1 VLGAASFIYCFFSG
15 GIIPVE
21 TKFSEVRMFKRK
33 FFPIDFQL
41 LAVLTAVILFFMP
54 AIIQAGTFY
63 SCVDSE
69 GNETISD
76 YPVGGKK
83 CKPIGGFEKTE
94 STQEKNTAP
103 QRLDLTDT
111 SSDEKITKVTVQ
123 GNRVLVP
130 VTLTYGNKEVDVQLV
145 MDTGATGTAINANVA
160 DDLYINL
167 NQARKEKAGV
177 AGGGVIEV
185 SVVQLTSITIGPHTI
200 RNRAVAVL
208 PPESYALDYGGLLG
222 MDVLGR
228 FSYRLDLAKQVIVW
242 E

>member
-1 VLGAASFIYCFFSG
+1 
-15 GIIPVE
+15 
-21 TKFSEVRMFKRK
+21 MNKRK
-33 FFPIDFQL
+33 FFPVDFSF
-41 LAVLTAVILFFMP
+41 LAVLAAVILFFMP
-54 AIIQAGTFY
+54 VIVYAGTFY

-94 STQEKNTAP
+94 SAQEENTAP
-103 QRLDLTDT
+103 QRLDSANT
-111 SSDEKITKVTVQ
+111 STGEKTTKVTVQ

-130 VTLTYGNKEVDVQLV
+130 VTLTYGNKEVDAQLV
-145 MDTGATGTAINANVA
+145 MDTGATGTAVNSNVA

-167 NQARKEKAGV
+167 NQARKQKAGV

-185 SVVQLTSITIGPHTI
+185 SVIQLTSMTIGPHTI
-200 RNRAVAVL
+200 RNSTIAVL
-208 PPESYALDYGGLLG
+208 PPESYALDYDGLLG
-222 MDVLGR
+222 MDVLGK
-228 FSYRLDLAKQVIVW
+228 FSFRVDMAKQVIVW